1 MSDDRTTATTRARGG
16 AGCFEDFWWSKV
28 RLFTSRVAGEEVWCV
43 RVRCGERFD
52 LSASSASFQSLSL
65 RRFTASGLPWIHLI
79 SISTPGGLAGP
90 ANPLLPTRFH
100 AKLSLASAKLKFT
113 GRSRKATKGMMGG
126 GAELRH

>member
-1 MSDDRTTATTRARGG
+1 VC
-16 AGCFEDFWWSKV
+16 GCGVEREIRSISQQRQFPE
-28 RLFTSRVAGEEVWCV
+28 LVA
-43 RVRCGERFD
+43 
-52 LSASSASFQSLSL
+52 SSL

-126 GAELRH
+126 AELRH